1 MKLGSRRVIIP
12 TLLVIAAGFYLLT
25 RGGGVPVETSAVA
38 RDTLSVTVGVE
49 GRTRAVELFTVTAPV
64 SGRLTRIDLDEG
76 AQVDE
81 GALIARILPAR
92 EDPRTALG
100 LQAEV
105 DAARAARVEAESGV
119 EQARAR
125 AEQTRR
131 EAERRAALD
140 AGTLS
145 AEAVEQ
151 AQVNARLAARA
162 LESAEAARD
171 ASAARLA
178 AARARLL
185 GTSGEGTEVPAIE
198 VTAPVGG
205 RVLRVPDASER
216 VVAAGAPLVELA
228 DVRGLEVVF
237 DVLSEDA
244 VRVEPGQPIRITE
257 WGGEPA
263 LTGRV
268 RTVTL
273 SGYTKVSALGVEEQ
287 RVDVIGDLDHV
298 PAELGSGYRVA
309 GDIVVWRGEDVL
321 TVPTSGVFRWEDGWA
336 VYVVERGRAVLTEVA
351 LGRRN
356 PDRAVVLEGLA
367 EGDAIVIFPPAS
379 LEDGARVAADRGG
392 PEERRDRPGRVVQR
406 PFTGKCSNILATA
419 SST

>member
-1 MKLGSRRVIIP
+1 MKLGSPRVIIP
-12 TLLVIAAGFYLLT
+12 TFLVVAVGLYLVT
-25 RGGGVPVETSAVA
+25 RDGGVQVETSTVS
-38 RDTLSVTVGVE
+38 RDTLSVAVGVE
-49 GRTRAVELFTVTAPV
+49 GRTRAIELFTVTAPV

-76 AQVDE
+76 AQVEE

-92 EDPRTALG
+92 DDPRTALG

-105 DAARAARVEAESGV
+105 DAARAARLEAESGV

-125 AEQTRR
+125 AEQARR

-151 AQVNARLAARA
+151 AQVNARVAERA
-162 LESAEAARD
+162 FEAAEAMLD
-171 ASAARLA
+171 AAAARLD
-178 AARARLL
+178 AARSRLL
-185 GTSGEGTEVPAIE
+185 GVSGNGTEVPAIE
-198 VTAPVGG
+198 VKAPVGG

-216 VVAAGAPLVELA
+216 VVPAGAPLVELA

-244 VRVEPGQPIRITE
+244 VRVEPGQAIRITE
-257 WGGEPA
+257 WGGEPM

-273 SGYTKVSALGVEEQ
+273 SGYTKISALGVEEQ
-287 RVDVIGDLDHV
+287 RVDVVGDLDHV
-298 PAELGSGYRVA
+298 PAALGSGYRVA
-309 GDIVVWRGEDVL
+309 GDIIVWRGEDVL
-321 TVPTSGVFRWEDGWA
+321 TVPTSGVFRSEDGWA
-336 VYVVERGRAVLTEVA
+336 VYVVDGGRAVLTEVE

-356 PDRAVVLEGLA
+356 PDRAEVLGGIAEGEEVVL
-367 EGDAIVIFPPAS
+367 FPPAT
-379 LEDGARVAADRGG
+379 LEDGARVVTGRG
-392 PEERRDRPGRVVQR
+392 
-406 PFTGKCSNILATA
+406 A
-419 SST
+419 S